1 MEFREVP
8 FQCLLM
14 SQASSGPVP
23 TYDPTVWLMRR
34 AGRSSVSLES
44 RKSGELT
51 KFAFSW
57 VPQMLKGAHPKVHN
71 YAGSWFI
78 QWICSQ
84 CTSCCFEHQNI
95 PYIREDAMQN
105 PPRQNIEAESINY
118 ILLTSRHRGYNFE
131 QLILFETR
139 RGLETQYSQVFQ
151 ICKIPNFSRYFWIED
166 ITPQSPGEPLI
177 GKISN
182 TWKDLTRNQVFS
194 LLEPGTRKR
203 HSKFLEDG
211 IISTQENKN

>member
-1 MEFREVP
+1 MIQQFGWWDKLED
-8 FQCLLM
+8 
-14 SQASSGPVP
+14 PVSP
-23 TYDPTVWLMRR
+23 WSPEKVENLQ
-34 AGRSSVSLES
+34 SLHFLES
-44 RKSGELT
+44 PKCWREPTPKST
-51 KFAFSW
+51 IMQ
-57 VPQMLKGAHPKVHN
+57 VPDLSSEFVVNVQVVVLNIRIFPTSERM
-71 YAGSWFI
+71 
-78 QWICSQ
+78 Q
-84 CTSCCFEHQNI
+84 CKT
-95 PYIREDAMQN
+95 
-105 PPRQNIEAESINY
+105 PPRQNIEAERINY

-151 ICKIPNFSRYFWIED
+151 ICKVPNFSRYFWIED